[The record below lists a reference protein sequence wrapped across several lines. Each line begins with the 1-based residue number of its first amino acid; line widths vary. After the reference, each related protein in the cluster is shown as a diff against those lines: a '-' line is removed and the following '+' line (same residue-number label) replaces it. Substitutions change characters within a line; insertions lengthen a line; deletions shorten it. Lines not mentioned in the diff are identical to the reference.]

1 MTTVASSTSRQTTLE
16 ELRLA
21 MGELFG
27 AERRLRGRE
36 QRGRD
41 QHHSRDLTHSQLRA
55 LYVLGKTDEV
65 TAGELAKSADLNP
78 ASVTAMLDQLET
90 NGIVERRRADHDR
103 RVCLVSLTA
112 SGRAIVDDH
121 RAHWQTLWDQS
132 LVELDEPELSAALR
146 VLRALTGL
154 LDGL

>member
-1 MTTVASSTSRQTTLE
+1 MTAIAPSTARQTTLE
-16 ELRLA
+16 ALRLA

-41 QHHSRDLTHSQLRA
+41 QPPRDLTHSQLRA
-55 LYVLGKTDEV
+55 LVVLGKAEQV

-78 ASVTAMLDQLET
+78 ASVTAMLDQLEA
-90 NGIVERRRADHDR
+90 NGIVERRRGDHDR

-112 SGRAIVDDH
+112 NGRAIVDEH
-121 RAHWQTLWDQS
+121 RARWQALWDQS
-132 LVELDEPELSAALR
+132 LVDLDERDLAAALR

-154 LDGL
+154 LDGM